1 MLETIKKL
9 LGIDNTDLD
18 EKLNAIIS
26 LTESRLKVLLGGADT
41 VPDSLKYIITEVSI
55 VRFNRIGSEGVSS
68 HSVEGES
75 MNWNQDDD
83 FKAYQTDIEAYLL
96 NQSIPTQGKIKFI

>member
-1 MLETIKKL
+1 MLETIKTL
-9 LGIDNTDLD
+9 LGIDDTDLD

-26 LTESRLKVLLGGADT
+26 LTESRLKVLLGGVDT
-41 VPDSLKYIITEVSI
+41 VPDTLKYIVTEVSI

-83 FKAYQTDIEAYLL
+83 FKVYQTDIEAYLL